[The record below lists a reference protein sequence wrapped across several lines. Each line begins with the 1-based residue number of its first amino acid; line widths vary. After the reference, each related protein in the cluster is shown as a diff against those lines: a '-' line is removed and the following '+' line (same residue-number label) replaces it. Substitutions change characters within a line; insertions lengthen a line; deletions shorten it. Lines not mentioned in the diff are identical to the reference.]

1 MDALKRAEKARQ
13 AQAAKQADGKGMS
26 ASKLVL
32 DPDDIDQPGESA
44 PPEPPAEPEPAS
56 SPSEPPSSP
65 AESPAT
71 TQFSLADDFPATE
84 RVPPPAAAEEEKLG
98 PFSLVRENE
107 LSLEDTGEML
117 PVVREAEKSL
127 NEYFDDPD
135 SSAAAAPDPAATS
148 MDEKS
153 TVLGGPAARENDRG
167 SKRAAQS
174 VFNAKAPAVARY
186 QRNRTLMIAL
196 PLLLL
201 GAVGVGVMLFWGDLQ
216 KTFFGAPPKLMPPR
230 PPETAQIRPPPVAD
244 TAAEAAR
251 LAAAAK
257 AAAAAQTTAATE
269 SPAAAVEAPGDSV
282 EAKTA
287 VTAGASKSSSAAT
300 VAGGAEEKIAAAAPS
315 AGETAAAVTSGNI
328 LPAQPPAFSQP
339 LLPDLGRP
347 YAAASASGIR
357 ISRSADLDRVHAGIN
372 EAYLAFQQ
380 GNNAAAW
387 RLYSQVHRQH
397 PNNRNALLGL
407 GAIAVHNGNYA
418 EAVRYYVRLLSID
431 PRDPIARAAL
441 INLNQSVSA
450 GEGESH
456 IKRLLA
462 EDSGQPF
469 LHFTLGNLYARQ
481 GRWAEAQQ
489 AYFDAYR
496 RDSNSGDYAFNLA
509 VSLDQLGQP
518 AAALTYYQRA
528 LVLALQGPTSF
539 EPRIARM
546 RIERL
551 TAGGQG

>member
-26 ASKLVL
+26 APKLAL
-32 DPDDIDQPGESA
+32 DPVDVDEPRESA
-44 PPEPPAEPEPAS
+44 PPEPSPEPEPEPEPAS
-56 SPSEPPSSP
+56 PSPEPPSSP
-65 AESPAT
+65 AEDPAT
-71 TQFSLADDFPATE
+71 TQFSLSDDFPATQ
-84 RVPPPAAAEEEKLG
+84 RVPPPAADEDEKLG
-98 PFSLVRENE
+98 PFSLVRDKE

-127 NEYFDDPD
+127 NEFFDDPD
-135 SSAAAAPDPAATS
+135 SSAAAAPDPASTS
-148 MDEKS
+148 MDDKS
-153 TVLGGPAARENDRG
+153 TVLGGRAARENDGG

-196 PLLLL
+196 PLLLF
-201 GAVGVGVMLFWGDLQ
+201 GAIGIGVLLFWGDLQ
-216 KTFFGAPPKLMPPR
+216 RTFFRAPAQLMPPR
-230 PPETAQIRPPPVAD
+230 PPQTAQIAPLP
-244 TAAEAAR
+244 
-251 LAAAAK
+251 AAAAE
-257 AAAAAQTTAATE
+257 AAAAAQTTAATQT
-269 SPAAAVEAPGDSV
+269 SVATVQAPVDSV

-287 VTAGASKSSSAAT
+287 VTAGAFGSSSAAT
-300 VAGGAEEKIAAAAPS
+300 VAGGADEKIAVAAPT
-315 AGETAAAVTSGNI
+315 AGGDEAAAAVAPGDLS
-328 LPAQPPAFSQP
+328 PAQPPAFSQP
-339 LLPDLGRP
+339 LLPAVGRP

-357 ISRSADLDRVHAGIN
+357 ISRSSDPDRVHAGVN
-372 EAYLAFQQ
+372 EAYLAFKQ
-380 GNNAAAW
+380 GDDATAW
-387 RLYSQVHRQH
+387 KLYSRVHRQH
-397 PNNRNALLGL
+397 PNNRNVLLGL
-407 GAIAVHNGNYA
+407 GAIAVHSGNYA
-418 EAVRYYVRLLSID
+418 EAVKYYARLLSID

-441 INLNQSVSA
+441 INLNQSVPA

-456 IKRLLA
+456 IKGLLA

-496 RDSNSGDYAFNLA
+496 RDSKSGDYAFNLA
-509 VSLDQLGQP
+509 VSLDRLGQP

-528 LVLALQGPTSF
+528 LVLALEGPTSF

-551 TAGGQG
+551 MTGGQG